1 MEQDGRVQMIHQIPG
16 KYGPLFTIAS
26 GGMWL
31 PGCYDSERAA
41 RYAFRFPD
49 AALRRLQDRVND
61 AEPDHERRVISFEM
75 LQELR
80 KELKVEEE

>member
-1 MEQDGRVQMIHQIPG
+1 MIHRING
-16 KYGPLFTIAS
+16 KYGDTFAIAS
-26 GGMWL
+26 CGVWR
-31 PGCYDSERAA
+31 PGCYNSERAA

-75 LQELR
+75 LQALYR
-80 KELKVEEE
+80 ELKEVKS